1 MDAAS
6 MEEGSSDRSIVQPA
20 SPDEQQDERKDIQ
33 GGCPEV
39 PLSMLTVA
47 LNCLSVPLMT
57 VSVNIVR
64 DA

>member
-6 MEEGSSDRSIVQPA
+6 MGEGSSDRSIVQPA

-33 GGCPEV
+33 GGCSGV

-47 LNCLSVPLMT
+47 LNCL
-57 VSVNIVR
+57 R
-64 DA
+64 DCLR